1 MQHTLCF
8 KRLIKLCYEI
18 LFFNLGNLLANECA
32 QNARGK
38 SYIKKSVVQSYPAFL
53 HYFVA
58 KYVKFATNVNLKNF
72 NITPKKSFRF
82 LRAVVKA
89 IRRRKEEKA

>member
-8 KRLIKLCYEI
+8 KKLIKLCYEF
-18 LFFNLGNLLANECA
+18 FFNPRNVLVNECA

-38 SYIKKSVVQSYPAFL
+38 SYIKKSVVQSYPDFL
-53 HYFVA
+53 HYFVP
-58 KYVKFATNVNLKNF
+58 KYVKFATDVNLRNF

-82 LRAVVKA
+82 LQVVVKA